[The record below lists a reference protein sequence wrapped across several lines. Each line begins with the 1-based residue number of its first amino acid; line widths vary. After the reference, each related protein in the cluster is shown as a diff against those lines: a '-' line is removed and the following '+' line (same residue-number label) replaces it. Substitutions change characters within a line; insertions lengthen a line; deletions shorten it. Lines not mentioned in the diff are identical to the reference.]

1 MIAHARLEAPN
12 ECCGLLVGQPDRVD
26 EIVRCTNL
34 DSSPVHYQ
42 LDPQQHIDANK
53 RLRHTDR
60 RVVGVYHS
68 HPRSPAVPS
77 PRDIAEA
84 HYPGFVWI
92 VVSLADRLA
101 PDVRAYT
108 IAEGVATAVAIESI
122 ARPA

>member
-34 DSSPVHYQ
+34 DSSPVRYR

-60 RVVGVYHS
+60 SVVGVYHS
-68 HPRSPAVPS
+68 HPRSAAVPS
-77 PRDIAEA
+77 PHDIAEA
-84 HYPGFVWI
+84 HYPGFAWI
-92 VVSLADRLA
+92 VISLADPLA